1 MPINMPTTLIFGG
14 SGKVARH
21 LTRILTQQETPAH
34 TVYSI
39 IRNPAQSSDI
49 ESLGGKPI
57 VQSIEEASVSDL
69 VQTIKALNPD
79 CIVWAAG
86 AGGGSPERT
95 TKVDHEGAIKSMDAA
110 AEAGVRR
117 YIIVSALDVRDREHR
132 PRPDWYTEESK
143 VRSEKVWAAIGP
155 YMRAK
160 FAADRELRTG
170 NARRKLDYTI
180 VRPGGLG
187 MKPGVGTVAAGKV
200 SLERTVPREDVAQ
213 VVVQCMK
220 EPGTIG
226 LAFDVVGGDA
236 PIAEAIATVAR
247 ERIDTFEGFY

>member
-1 MPINMPTTLIFGG
+1 MPIEMPTTLIFGG

-39 IRNPAQSSDI
+39 IRNPDQCADI
-49 ESLGGKPI
+49 EGLGGKPI

-69 VQTIKALNPD
+69 VQTIQDSSPD
-79 CIVWAAG
+79 YIVWAAG

-95 TKVDHEGAIKSMDAA
+95 TKVDHEGAVKSMDAA
-110 AEAGVRR
+110 AEAGVKR
-117 YIIVSALDVRDREHR
+117 YIIVSALDVRDRDNR
-132 PRPDWYTEESK
+132 PQPAWYDAESK
-143 VRSEKVWAAIGP
+143 ERSEKVWAAIGP

-160 FAADRELRTG
+160 FAADKELRTG
-170 NARRKLDYTI
+170 NATRGLDYTI

-187 MKPGVGTVAAGKV
+187 VRPGVGTVAAGKV
-200 SLERTVPREDVAQ
+200 SLGQTVPREDVAR

-226 LAFDVVGGDA
+226 LAFDVVGGET
-236 PIAEAIATVAR
+236 PIAEAVGEVAR
-247 ERIDTFEGFY
+247 GKIDTFEGFY